1 LSRCW
6 FCRLGRINKSAARG
20 AWKCCER
27 SSPARRAASFSLCK
41 SDFHTKLNLHG
52 ALSEQEAPL
61 FSLSLFTRR
70 RENYHQSCKSFD
82 GGCRRHF
89 PSGECVC
96 ERREQR
102 ECAARAHRRRQIS
115 CAGDVVSFDAR
126 SLCSEVIVPR
136 KWINCNCTHLLNSIF
151 RQQAGHSKRE
161 CVGGCLGEWWIE
173 IQADGN
179 QRDEAKVFSGRETLP
194 LEKRKMP
201 LSPAEQSLWG

>member
-1 LSRCW
+1 METLRAVVA
-6 FCRLGRINKSAARG
+6 G
-20 AWKCCER
+20 
-27 SSPARRAASFSLCK
+27 AASFSLCK

-61 FSLSLFTRR
+61 FSLSLSLSLSSPGGEKTIIKVANLLMAAAGDIF
-70 RENYHQSCKSFD
+70 HQVNVLASD
-82 GGCRRHF
+82 
-89 PSGECVC
+89 VN
-96 ERREQR
+96 R

-161 CVGGCLGEWWIE
+161 CVGGCLGEWWALSIE